1 MNEGNNSMAGRGK
14 SILLLCI
21 LFSVIFTGIMPYDV
35 FAEQNAD
42 QEDAISDKYSRTY
55 DGDGYSIRYEV
66 SDKLSVTSCGVSR

>member
-42 QEDAISDKYSRTY
+42 QEDVISDKSSRTY
-55 DGDGYSIRYEV
+55 DDDSIWVYWDEF
-66 SDKLSVTSCGVSR
+66 K